1 MSVLTV
7 FDMLRIITIKFN
19 HFFNKTIK
27 SIDKNEKGSELTEP
41 SMPKFDS
48 LSLII
53 PLPVLRP
60 VSHTQP

>member
-1 MSVLTV
+1 
-7 FDMLRIITIKFN
+7 MLRIITIKFN

-53 PLPVLRP
+53 RLPALHP
-60 VSHTQP
+60 ASHIQP

>member
-27 SIDKNEKGSELTEP
+27 SIDKNEKGSENPNLHHYYENL
-41 SMPKFDS
+41 S
-48 LSLII
+48 LSFFFIASLI
-53 PLPVLRP
+53 LAK
-60 VSHTQP
+60 

>member
-41 SMPKFDS
+41 S
-48 LSLII
+48 
-53 PLPVLRP
+53 
-60 VSHTQP
+60 